1 MAYDKSSGG
10 CTPITAK
17 IKRTTQG
24 GVVQPLLNMG
34 APVKMKATSPAK
46 NTAARQKANEARI
59 ESRKASDAAKAD
71 AKKATELKKAK
82 ELSSKEFITNK
93 RGREVKNP
101 KYQAPSVQPAGKTS
115 GNTGSQKSNRALKDV
130 LERKGIDVSSYKGD
144 TRPKMKKGTYRYAKA
159 SLPGLDG
166 IISKR
171 NKATKGSAEYNR
183 YQNQI
188 NKAYGV
194 GPTNRSTK
202 EKTVSTI
209 KPKVTIETK
218 KPTADTKIS
227 IKPTSKVTDKKAAK
241 KATNKTRRAEK
252 VRQKAKD
259 ALESG
264 NTQKALR
271 LKRREARIN
280 KRAAKQAD
288 KAIEPKKTTRKSP
301 AKQTAKQQ
309 QQKQRREKDTARA
322 NFIKKELQSGKL
334 KDGKKNPPKVKRVY
348 K

>member
-1 MAYDKSSGG
+1 MAYDKSSSG

-34 APVKMKATSPAK
+34 APVKMKASSPAK
-46 NTAARQKANEARI
+46 NMTARQKANESRI
-59 ESRKASDAAKAD
+59 KVKKESEAAKASAEK
-71 AKKATELKKAK
+71 AKELQKAK
-82 ELSSKEFITNK
+82 ELSSKEFVTNK
-93 RGREVKNP
+93 RGRKVKNP
-101 KYQAPSVQPAGKTS
+101 KYQTQTIQPVKGAS
-115 GNTGSQKSNRALKDV
+115 GNKTGSTKANRELKDI

-144 TRPKMKKGTYRYAKA
+144 PRGKMKKGTYRYAKA
-159 SLPGLDG
+159 SQPKLDS

-194 GPTNRSTK
+194 GPTNRSTT
-202 EKTVSTI
+202 EKTTSTI
-209 KPKVTIETK
+209 KPKVTIESK
-218 KPTADTKIS
+218 KPTADVLTKA
-227 IKPTSKVTDKKAAK
+227 KPKAPKITNEKAAK
-241 KATNKTRRAEK
+241 RSERKTSRAQKTREK
-252 VRQKAKD
+252 GIE

-264 NTQKALR
+264 NTAKARR
-271 LKRREARIN
+271 LYKREQRIK

-288 KAIEPKKTTRKSP
+288 KAIEPKKPSA

-309 QQKQRREKDTARA
+309 QQKEKREKALA
-322 NFIKKELQSGKL
+322 KAKFIKKAEKKGNLKEL
-334 KDGKKNPPKVKRVY
+334 KKNPPKVKRVY

>member
-1 MAYDKSSGG
+1 MAYDKSSSG

-17 IKRTTQG
+17 IKRTTKG

-34 APVKMKATSPAK
+34 APVKMKASSPAK
-46 NTAARQKANEARI
+46 NTTARQKANESRIKARKSS
-59 ESRKASDAAKAD
+59 EAAKAAANE
-71 AKKATELKKAK
+71 AKELKKAK

-93 RGREVKNP
+93 RGRKVKNP
-101 KYQAPSVQPAGKTS
+101 KYQTQTIQPVKGTS
-115 GNTGSQKSNRALKDV
+115 GNKTGSTKANRELKDV

-144 TRPKMKKGTYRYAKA
+144 TRGKMKKGTYRYAKA
-159 SLPGLDG
+159 SQPKLDS

-194 GPTNRSTK
+194 GPTNRSTT
-202 EKTVSTI
+202 EKTTSTI
-209 KPKVTIETK
+209 KPKVTIESK
-218 KPTADTKIS
+218 KPTADVLTTPKASKI
-227 IKPTSKVTDKKAAK
+227 TNEKAAK
-241 KATNKTRRAEK
+241 RSARKTSRAQKTREK
-252 VRQKAKD
+252 GIE

-264 NTQKALR
+264 NTAKARR
-271 LKRREARIN
+271 LYKREQRIK

-288 KAIEPKKTTRKSP
+288 KAIEPKKPSA

-309 QQKQRREKDTARA
+309 QQKEKREKALA
-322 NFIKKELQSGKL
+322 KAKFIKKAEKKGNLKEL
-334 KDGKKNPPKVKRVY
+334 KKNPPKVKRVY

>member
-1 MAYDKSSGG
+1 MAYDKSSSG

-17 IKRTTQG
+17 IKRTTKG

-34 APVKMKATSPAK
+34 APVKMKASSPA
-46 NTAARQKANEARI
+46 QP
-59 ESRKASDAAKAD
+59 
-71 AKKATELKKAK
+71 
-82 ELSSKEFITNK
+82 
-93 RGREVKNP
+93 VK
-101 KYQAPSVQPAGKTS
+101 GTS
-115 GNTGSQKSNRALKDV
+115 GNKTGSTKANRELKDV

-144 TRPKMKKGTYRYAKA
+144 TRGKMKKGTYRYAKA
-159 SLPGLDG
+159 SQPKLDS

-194 GPTNRSTK
+194 GPTNRSTT
-202 EKTVSTI
+202 EKTTSTI
-209 KPKVTIETK
+209 KPKVTIESK
-218 KPTADTKIS
+218 KPTADVLTTPKASKI
-227 IKPTSKVTDKKAAK
+227 TNEKAAK
-241 KATNKTRRAEK
+241 RSARKTSRAQKTREK
-252 VRQKAKD
+252 GIE

-264 NTQKALR
+264 NTAKARR
-271 LKRREARIN
+271 LYKREQRIK

-288 KAIEPKKTTRKSP
+288 KAIEPKKPSA

-309 QQKQRREKDTARA
+309 QQKEKREKALA
-322 NFIKKELQSGKL
+322 KAKFIKKAEKKGNLKEL
-334 KDGKKNPPKVKRVY
+334 KKNPPKVKRVY